1 VRRTVPQI
9 CRSTGPWLACGL
21 VGVSLGL
28 HSQPSDPHNAPY
40 ATCHGQ
46 IGLRWCPSPHGQPW
60 HLVGAREA
68 ERTGARAGICCR
80 PGEVGDGGPAQA
92 PTQQPALR
100 ARLPHAAPGA
110 QGSPLCEL
118 VGAWSMPRGHSA
130 GGVLPARHTA
140 PLLGGCSG
148 SNGSEHGSAA
158 CLRPAAHTIAWQRRL
173 WVHVH
178 LRSTPLLSAVLS
190 WQQQTCKSL
199 GVMPVVRSMHCCM
212 AGQHTAAWQV
222 DVPVHGRPT

>member
-1 VRRTVPQI
+1 MRAGRGQLP
-9 CRSTGPWLACGL
+9 GF
-21 VGVSLGL
+21 
-28 HSQPSDPHNAPY
+28 HSGPSDPHTVPH
-40 ATCHGQ
+40 ATSPWMNCFALVSLFTKSTVPLGGRLQ
-46 IGLRWCPSPHGQPW
+46 SRACGLC
-60 HLVGAREA
+60 
-68 ERTGARAGICCR
+68 AGLCCGPR
-80 PGEVGDGGPAQA
+80 EVGDGGPAQP
-92 PTQQPALR
+92 PTKQPALS